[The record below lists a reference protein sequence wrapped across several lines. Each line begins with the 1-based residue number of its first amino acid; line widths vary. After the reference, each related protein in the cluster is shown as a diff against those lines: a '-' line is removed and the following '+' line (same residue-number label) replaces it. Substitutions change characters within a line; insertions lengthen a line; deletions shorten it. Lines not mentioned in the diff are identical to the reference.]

1 MEESDERQAFQQNG
15 PIGFHAAAGHQ
26 PAEVNGAAYR
36 RVGESRRMLEQH
48 DGRSST
54 AERHSV
60 APAAPAAYPA
70 VNDPPTPR
78 TERVLTDEEQKKLED
93 DLIKS
98 RKRVQDGAKPGTV
111 GNR

>member
-1 MEESDERQAFQQNG
+1 MNDKRSNK
-15 PIGFHAAAGHQ
+15 
-26 PAEVNGAAYR
+26 
-36 RVGESRRMLEQH
+36 M
-48 DGRSST
+48 GRSASKPLPNTKRPRLT
-54 AERHSV
+54 ALLIAGSASLAGCSSSMMADHLLPKGTPSR
-60 APAAPAAYPA
+60 PAAPAAYPA

-98 RKRVQDGAKPGTV
+98 RKRVQDRATPGTV